1 MSAPATSSSF
11 RRERI
16 SMARDLLAS
25 TADDSLALRILDIL
39 RRRRLLAIGMFAA
52 VLSAAVSF
60 AIYLP
65 DLYRA
70 QALVLIERPVDES
83 IVRSAESAPG
93 ELESRLHIIK
103 QEILSRD
110 RLLALITRFKLYPK
124 QMKDGAIDDALN
136 QMRSDVEVNP
146 SGPEQLSGKTKTV
159 SFTLNYT
166 GDSAKRVAE
175 VTNAIAAFYVQQN
188 DSIRSQSALGTSQFL
203 REQLAAAKAQLD
215 HQEQAVTVYTTKYT
229 GQLPQQVGVNLAT
242 LERMNTQLRLNG
254 EQQIR
259 LIEQREKLLEGL
271 DDPNAITRAE
281 NSDASPE
288 MIERLKQIDK
298 LKSDLA
304 QLQTKFTS
312 KHPDVVRLQDQI
324 ADLQQQEAQAEAA
337 AQKKREAAKA
347 AAAASTAAVQDAQAP
362 RRRTIESLDAELAKM
377 RDEETA
383 IRATIGSF
391 EQRLEGAPEREQ
403 EFALITRD
411 RQAAKDLY
419 DSLLKR
425 YDEAQLSASM
435 ETDRQGERFR
445 ILEPALPPE
454 GPSAPNRIRLLLMGV
469 LLALAAAVAVVLTAE
484 QFDVS
489 FHGID
494 ELREFTS
501 VPVLVSI
508 PPIGPMPLKR
518 RLLTGLATVSAI
530 AMIALIAT
538 ASAYFAHGN
547 DQLARLIGRAG

>member
-1 MSAPATSSSF
+1 
-11 RRERI
+11 
-16 SMARDLLAS
+16 MARDLLAS
-25 TADDSLALRILDIL
+25 TADDSLALRIFDII
-39 RRRRLLAIGMFAA
+39 RRRRLLAITAFAA
-52 VLSAAVSF
+52 VVAAAISF
-60 AIYLP
+60 AVYLP

-70 QALVLIERPVDES
+70 QALVLVERQVDES
-83 IVRSAESAPG
+83 YVRQSVTG

-110 RLLALITRFKLYPK
+110 RLLVLINRFHLYQK
-124 QMKDGAIDDALN
+124 QMKTGSIEDALN
-136 QMRSDVEVNP
+136 QMRTDVEVNP
-146 SGPEQLSGKTKTV
+146 SGPEQVNGKTKTV

-166 GDSAKRVAE
+166 GDSPTTVAE
-175 VTNAIAAFYVQQN
+175 VTNAIASFYVQQN
-188 DSIRSQSALGTSQFL
+188 DSMRSGEALSTSQFL
-203 REQLAAAKAQLD
+203 REQLAMAKKQLD
-215 HQEQAVTVYTTKYT
+215 HQEQAVTEYTTRYT

-259 LIEQREKLLEGL
+259 LIEQREKLFDGL
-271 DDPNAITRAE
+271 QDTSVIARAE
-281 NSDASPE
+281 QSDASPE
-288 MIERLKQIDK
+288 TIERLKQIDK
-298 LKSDLA
+298 AKLELA
-304 QLQTKFTS
+304 QLQQKFTS
-312 KHPDVVRLQDQI
+312 KHPDVVRLQDQL
-324 ADLQQQEAQAEAA
+324 AGLEREQAQAELAD
-337 AQKKREAAKA
+337 QKKREADQAATLAAGA
-347 AAAASTAAVQDAQAP
+347 AADDAKAP
-362 RRRTIESLDAELAKM
+362 RRRTIESLDGELTKLKQ
-377 RDEETA
+377 EETA

-411 RQAAKDLY
+411 RQASKDLY

-425 YDEAQLSASM
+425 YDEASLAASM

-445 ILEPALPPE
+445 VLEPALPPE
-454 GPSAPNRIRLLLMGV
+454 GPAAPNRMRLILMGI
-469 LLALAAAVAVVLTAE
+469 LLALAAAVGAVLTAE

-508 PPIGPMPLKR
+508 PPIGPMPFKR
-518 RLLTGLATVSAI
+518 RLFAAFATVSAI

-538 ASAYFAHGN
+538 ASAYLAHGN

>member
-1 MSAPATSSSF
+1 
-11 RRERI
+11 
-16 SMARDLLAS
+16 MARDLLAS

-39 RRRRLLAIGMFAA
+39 RRRRLLAIAMFAA

-65 DLYRA
+65 DLYRG

-166 GDSAKRVAE
+166 GDSAKTVAE
-175 VTNAIAAFYVQQN
+175 VTNAIASFYVQQN

-203 REQLAAAKAQLD
+203 REQLAAAKSQLD
-215 HQEQAVTVYTTKYT
+215 HQEQAVTQYTTKYT

-337 AQKKREAAKA
+337 SQKKRDAAKA
-347 AAAASTAAVQDAQAP
+347 AVAASTAAVQDAQAP

-377 RDEETA
+377 REEEAA

>member
-1 MSAPATSSSF
+1 
-11 RRERI
+11 
-16 SMARDLLAS
+16 MARDLLAS
-25 TADDSLALRILDIL
+25 TADDSLAIRILDIL
-39 RRRRLLAIGMFAA
+39 RRRRLLAIAMFAA

-65 DLYRA
+65 DLYRG

-110 RLLALITRFKLYPK
+110 RLLALISRFKLYPK

-166 GDSAKRVAE
+166 GDSATTAAE

-203 REQLAAAKAQLD
+203 REQLGAAKSQLD
-215 HQEQAVTVYTTKYT
+215 HQEQAVTQYTTKYT

-281 NSDASPE
+281 NADASPE
-288 MIERLKQIDK
+288 MIERLKQIDR

-312 KHPDVVRLQDQI
+312 KHPDVVRLQDQV

-337 AQKKREAAKA
+337 AQKKRESAKA
-347 AAAASTAAVQDAQAP
+347 ATAASTAAVQDAQAP

-377 RDEETA
+377 REEEAA

-403 EFALITRD
+403 EFALVTRD

-454 GPSAPNRIRLLLMGV
+454 GPSAPNRIRLLLMGI

>member
-1 MSAPATSSSF
+1 
-11 RRERI
+11 
-16 SMARDLLAS
+16 MARDLLAS
-25 TADDSLALRILDIL
+25 TADDSLALRILDIM
-39 RRRRLLAIGMFAA
+39 RRRRLLAMMAFTAVTAA
-52 VLSAAVSF
+52 TISF
-60 AIYLP
+60 AVYLP

-70 QALVLIERPVDES
+70 QALVLVERQVDES
-83 IVRSAESAPG
+83 FVRQSVTG

-110 RLLALITRFKLYPK
+110 RLLVLINRFHLYPK
-124 QMKDGAIDDALN
+124 QMKSGAIEDALN
-136 QMRSDVEVNP
+136 QMRTDVEVNP
-146 SGPEQLSGKTKTV
+146 SGPEQVSGKTKTV

-166 GDSAKRVAE
+166 GDSPKTVAD
-175 VTNAIAAFYVQQN
+175 VTNAIASFYVQQN
-188 DSIRSQSALGTSQFL
+188 DSMRSGEALSTSQFL
-203 REQLAAAKAQLD
+203 REQLAQAKKELD
-215 HQEQAVTVYTTKYT
+215 RQEQSVTAYTTRYT

-259 LIEQREKLLEGL
+259 LIEQREKLLDGL
-271 DDPNAITRAE
+271 QDTSVIARAE
-281 NSDASPE
+281 QSDASPE

-298 LKSDLA
+298 AKQDLA

-312 KHPDVVRLQDQI
+312 KHPDVLRLQEQ
-324 ADLQQQEAQAEAA
+324 LSGLEREQAQAEATARKQHDADQA
-337 AQKKREAAKA
+337 ASA
-347 AAAASTAAVQDAQAP
+347 AAGAAADDAKAP
-362 RRRTIESLDAELAKM
+362 RRRTIESLDAELSKLKS
-377 RDEETA
+377 EEAA
-383 IRATIGSF
+383 IRGTIASF

-403 EFALITRD
+403 EFALVTRD

-425 YDEAQLSASM
+425 YDEAQLAASM

-445 ILEPALPPE
+445 VLEPALPPE
-454 GPSAPNRIRLLLMGV
+454 GPSAPNRMRLILMGL
-469 LLALAAAVAVVLTAE
+469 LLALAGAVAIVLVAE
-484 QFDVS
+484 QFDTS

-494 ELREFTS
+494 ELREFTT

-508 PPIGPMPLKR
+508 PPIGSMPLKR
-518 RLLTGLATVSAI
+518 RLVTGLATVSAI

-538 ASAYFAHGN
+538 ASAYLAHGN

>member
-1 MSAPATSSSF
+1 
-11 RRERI
+11 
-16 SMARDLLAS
+16 MARDPLAS

-39 RRRRLLAIGMFAA
+39 RRRRLLAMTAFAA
-52 VLSAAVSF
+52 VVAATISF
-60 AIYLP
+60 AVYLP

-70 QALVLIERPVDES
+70 QALVLVERQVDES
-83 IVRSAESAPG
+83 FVRPSVTG

-110 RLLALITRFKLYPK
+110 RLLVLINRFHLYPK
-124 QMKDGAIDDALN
+124 QMRSGSIGDALN
-136 QMRSDVEVNP
+136 QMRTDVEVNP
-146 SGPEQLSGKTKTV
+146 SGPEQVSGKTKTV

-166 GDSAKRVAE
+166 GDSPATVAE

-188 DSIRSQSALGTSQFL
+188 DSMRSGEALNTSQFL
-203 REQLAAAKAQLD
+203 REQLGQAKKQLD
-215 HQEQAVTVYTTKYT
+215 QQEQAVTAYTTRYT

-259 LIEQREKLLEGL
+259 LIEQREKLFDGL
-271 DDPNAITRAE
+271 QDTSVIARAE
-281 NSDASPE
+281 QSDASPE
-288 MIERLKQIDK
+288 TIERLKQIDK
-298 LKSDLA
+298 AKQDLA
-304 QLQTKFTS
+304 QLQQKFTS
-312 KHPDVVRLQDQI
+312 KHPDVVRLQEQL
-324 ADLQQQEAQAEAA
+324 AGLEREQAQSETAE
-337 AQKKREAAKA
+337 QKKLDAEKA
-347 AAAASTAAVQDAQAP
+347 AAAAAGAAADDARAP
-362 RRRTIESLDAELAKM
+362 RRRTIESLDGELAKLKG
-377 RDEETA
+377 EEAA
-383 IRATIGSF
+383 IRGTIASF

-403 EFALITRD
+403 EFALVTRD

-445 ILEPALPPE
+445 VLEPALPPE
-454 GPSAPNRIRLLLMGV
+454 GPSAPNRLRLILMGI
-469 LLALAAAVAVVLTAE
+469 LLALAAAVGPVLTAQ
-484 QFDVS
+484 QFDMS
-489 FHGID
+489 FHGVD

-508 PPIGPMPLKR
+508 PPIGPMPFKR
-518 RLLTGLATVSAI
+518 RLFAAFATVSAI

-538 ASAYFAHGN
+538 ASAYLAHGN
-547 DQLARLIGRAG
+547 DQLARIIGRAG

>member
-1 MSAPATSSSF
+1 
-11 RRERI
+11 
-16 SMARDLLAS
+16 MARDLLAS
-25 TADDSLALRILDIL
+25 TADDSLALRIFDII
-39 RRRRLLAIGMFAA
+39 RRRRLLAITAFAA
-52 VLSAAVSF
+52 VVAAAISF
-60 AIYLP
+60 AVYLP

-70 QALVLIERPVDES
+70 QALVLVERQVDES
-83 IVRSAESAPG
+83 YVRQSVTG

-110 RLLALITRFKLYPK
+110 RLLVLINRFHLYPK
-124 QMKDGAIDDALN
+124 QMKSGSIEDALN
-136 QMRSDVEVNP
+136 QMRTDVEVNP
-146 SGPEQLSGKTKTV
+146 SGPEQVNGKTKTV

-166 GDSAKRVAE
+166 GDSPTTVAE
-175 VTNAIAAFYVQQN
+175 VTNAIASFYVQQN
-188 DSIRSQSALGTSQFL
+188 DSMRSGEALSTSQFL
-203 REQLAAAKAQLD
+203 REQLAMAKKQLD
-215 HQEQAVTVYTTKYT
+215 HQEQAVTEYTTRYT

-259 LIEQREKLLEGL
+259 LIEQREKLFDGL
-271 DDPNAITRAE
+271 QDTSVIARAE
-281 NSDASPE
+281 QSDASPDT
-288 MIERLKQIDK
+288 IERLKQIDK
-298 LKSDLA
+298 AKQDLA
-304 QLQTKFTS
+304 QLQQKFTS
-312 KHPDVVRLQDQI
+312 KHPDVVRLQDQL
-324 ADLQQQEAQAEAA
+324 AGLERDQAQAELAD
-337 AQKKREAAKA
+337 QKKREADQAATLAAGA
-347 AAAASTAAVQDAQAP
+347 AADDAKAP
-362 RRRTIESLDAELAKM
+362 RRRTIESLDGELTKLKQ
-377 RDEETA
+377 EETA

-411 RQAAKDLY
+411 RQASKDLY

-425 YDEAQLSASM
+425 YDEASLAASM

-445 ILEPALPPE
+445 VLEPALPPE
-454 GPSAPNRIRLLLMGV
+454 GPAAPNRIRLILMGI
-469 LLALAAAVAVVLTAE
+469 LLALAAAVGAVLTAE

-508 PPIGPMPLKR
+508 PPIGPMPFKR
-518 RLLTGLATVSAI
+518 RLFAAFATVSAI

-538 ASAYFAHGN
+538 ASAYLAHGN

>member
-1 MSAPATSSSF
+1 
-11 RRERI
+11 
-16 SMARDLLAS
+16 MARDLLAS
-25 TADDSLALRILDIL
+25 TADDSLALRILDII
-39 RRRRLLAIGMFAA
+39 RRRRLLALATFAA
-52 VLSAAVSF
+52 VLAAAVSF

-65 DLYRA
+65 DLYRG
-70 QALVLIERPVDES
+70 QALVLIERPIDEN
-83 IVRSAESAPG
+83 IVRSSESAPG

-110 RLLALITRFKLYPK
+110 RALALINRFHLYPK
-124 QMKDGAIDDALN
+124 EMRTRSVDDALN

-146 SGPEQLSGKTKTV
+146 SGPEQVSGKVKTV

-166 GDSAKRVAE
+166 GDSAKTVAD
-175 VTNAIAAFYVQQN
+175 VTNAIASFYVEQN
-188 DSIRSQSALGTSQFL
+188 DSMRSQSALGTLQFL
-203 REQLAAAKAQLD
+203 RQQLAEAKGALD
-215 HQEQAVTVYTTKYT
+215 RQDAMITQFTTKYT
-229 GQLPQQVGVNLAT
+229 GQLPQQIGVNLAT

-259 LIEQREKLLEGL
+259 LIEQREKLMEGL
-271 DDPNAITRAE
+271 QDPTNVARAE
-281 NSDASPE
+281 NPDASPE
-288 MIERLKQIDK
+288 MIERLKQIEK
-298 LKSDLA
+298 LKGDLA

-312 KHPDVVRLQDQI
+312 KHPDVVRLQEQVTDLE
-324 ADLQQQEAQAEAA
+324 LQQKQDEMAL
-337 AQKKREAAKA
+337 QKKREAAQA
-347 AAAASTAAVQDAQAP
+347 AVAASTAAADDAKAP
-362 RRRTIESLDAELAKM
+362 RRKTIESIDGEIAKL
-377 RDEETA
+377 RQEEQA
-383 IRATIGSF
+383 IRTTIASF

-403 EFALITRD
+403 EFSLVTRD

-425 YDEAQLSASM
+425 YDEAQLSASV

-445 ILEPALPPE
+445 VLEPALPPE
-454 GPSAPNRIRLLLMGV
+454 GPTGPNRMRLILMGI
-469 LLALAAAVAVVLTAE
+469 LLALAAAVGMILTAE
-484 QFDVS
+484 QFDAS

-508 PPIGPMPLKR
+508 PPIGPVPLKR
-518 RLLTGLATVSAI
+518 RLFTALATVSAI

-538 ASAYFAHGN
+538 ASAYLAHGN

>member
-1 MSAPATSSSF
+1 MP
-11 RRERI
+11 
-16 SMARDLLAS
+16 RDLLAS

-39 RRRRLLAIGMFAA
+39 RRRRLLALGTFAA
-52 VLSAAVSF
+52 VLAAAVSF

-65 DLYRA
+65 DLYRG
-70 QALVLIERPVDES
+70 QALVLIERPMDEN
-83 IVRSAESAPG
+83 IVRSSESAPG

-110 RLLALITRFKLYPK
+110 RALTLINRFRLYPK
-124 QMKDGAIDDALN
+124 QMRTGAIDDALN

-146 SGPEQLSGKTKTV
+146 SGPEQVSGKVKTV

-166 GDSAKRVAE
+166 GDSAKTVAD
-175 VTNAIAAFYVQQN
+175 VTNAIAAFYVEQN
-188 DSIRSQSALGTSQFL
+188 DSMRSQSALGTLQFL
-203 REQLAAAKAQLD
+203 KQQLAEAKAGLD
-215 HQEQAVTVYTTKYT
+215 RQDAMITQFTSKYT
-229 GQLPQQVGVNLAT
+229 GQLPQQIGVNLAT

-259 LIEQREKLLEGL
+259 LIEQREKLMEGL
-271 DDPNAITRAE
+271 QDPTNVARAE
-281 NSDASPE
+281 NPDASPE
-288 MIERLKQIDK
+288 MIERLKQIEK
-298 LKSDLA
+298 LKADLT

-312 KHPDVVRLQDQI
+312 KHPDVLRMQEQI
-324 ADLQQQEAQAEAA
+324 ADLELQQKQDEMGL
-337 AQKKREAAKA
+337 QKKREAAQA
-347 AAAASTAAVQDAQAP
+347 AAAASTAAADDAKAP
-362 RRRTIESLDAELAKM
+362 RRKTIESIDGEIAKL
-377 RDEETA
+377 REEEQA
-383 IRATIGSF
+383 IRGTIASF

-425 YDEAQLSASM
+425 YDEAQLSASV

-445 ILEPALPPE
+445 VLEPALPPE
-454 GPSAPNRIRLLLMGV
+454 GPTGPNRLRLILMGI
-469 LLALAAAVAVVLTAE
+469 LLALAAAVGIVLTAE
-484 QFDVS
+484 QFDAS
-489 FHGID
+489 FHGLD

-508 PPIGPMPLKR
+508 PPIGPVPFKR
-518 RLLTGLATVSAI
+518 RLLTGLATVSAL

-538 ASAYFAHGN
+538 ASAYLAHGN

>member
-1 MSAPATSSSF
+1 MSAPATSSSC

-65 DLYRA
+65 DLYRG

-166 GDSAKRVAE
+166 GDSAKTVAE
-175 VTNAIAAFYVQQN
+175 VTNAIAAFYVEQN

-215 HQEQAVTVYTTKYT
+215 HQEQAVTQYTTKYT

-298 LKSDLA
+298 LKSDFA

-337 AQKKREAAKA
+337 AQKKREASKA
-347 AAAASTAAVQDAQAP
+347 AVAASTAAVQDAQAP

-377 RDEETA
+377 RDEEAA

-445 ILEPALPPE
+445 ILEPALPAE
-454 GPSAPNRIRLLLMGV
+454 GPSAPNRIRLLLMGI